1 LKNNIDINKKT
12 DEIIAELTLEE
23 KIKLCSGASMWTT
36 AEIKRLKIP
45 VIVMSDGPHGLR
57 YVVEINEFGATSN
70 KRTTCFPTAS
80 ALASSWNKD
89 LLYKVGK
96 TLAEEAKSL
105 DVNIILGP
113 GVNIKR
119 SPLGGRNFEYFSE
132 DPILTADLASSFVK
146 GVQDQGVGTSLKH
159 YVCNNQ
165 EYKRF
170 SVNVEVAERALRE
183 IYLLAFERVVK
194 EAEPWTVMAAY
205 NRVNG
210 TPATQNDYLLNQI
223 LRDEWGYQGL
233 VISDWGAIH
242 DRVAALKSGLDL
254 EMPGPSRVNKDKI
267 QRQLDKKELKE
278 EILNKSVKRI
288 LKTVFKSSK
297 EKINIDYDEHDKI
310 AQSAAE
316 ESVVLLK
323 NENELLPIDFNNLN
337 SITVIG
343 EMAVNPR
350 YQGNGSSKVTP
361 YILADGLSEI
371 KSAIPPAVELY
382 YASGYNNDQNLESQI
397 NEAINKATKSDYVII
412 FAGIPEKFES
422 EGFDR
427 KNIDL
432 PESQNKLIKAVSEV
446 NKNIIVVLNNGSAVN
461 ISAWIDK
468 VPAVLEGWLPGQAGA
483 KAIVNVIK
491 GKVNPSG
498 KLAETF
504 PIVLEHNPSY
514 LNFPGVNEKVNYAE
528 GIYVGYRYYEKKKI
542 EPQFPFGHGLS
553 YTEFE
558 YTNLSLDKE
567 VWVEDEIEVKFELKN
582 VGELAGKE
590 IVQFY
595 VSQNNPYYDRPRKEL
610 KKFKKVSLK
619 SGESKELKFN
629 LSYRDFAYFNPE
641 LKDWVVEEDEYKI
654 IIASSAQDIRLS
666 EAVKVKSKD
675 IAHILSTDDP
685 VLDWLAEPLGKK
697 VLTEIL
703 SAEQM
708 DYLENEENT
717 YITERPLYRLDFLSD
732 EMVSEQEIEKIRLN
746 YSMLRGDYYSN

>member
-1 LKNNIDINKKT
+1 MKNNIDINKKT